1 VFQHVPPPVLAKYPS
16 SPGWVPL
23 QHFGTPRKRAL
34 NFVGW
39 ANPTDMPLQ
48 TRAARVLLA
57 GYLARRRRRAREG
70 RYRGSVSEPREP
82 VVVVQRARSF
92 LPFVT
97 GVLFIL
103 VMFFVFGWAKGLLPH
118 FGNPFAERTV
128 DRSRPAVLKTIANLH
143 EYHAASGHYE
153 VLVDLEKD
161 TRFVPSFLK
170 GERDLFVAVGSVD
183 AIVDFDR
190 LDDGDIQVS
199 RDRRTATITLP
210 HARLADVRVDPKRSY
225 VYQRKR
231 GLLDRVGSAF
241 GENANHERE
250 LYILSE
256 EKLRRAAQKDSSV
269 LRRGERNTRATLEGM
284 LQALGFTRVV
294 VTFGPSE
301 T

>member
-1 VFQHVPPPVLAKYPS
+1 MLLP
-16 SPGWVPL
+16 
-23 QHFGTPRKRAL
+23 
-34 NFVGW
+34 
-39 ANPTDMPLQ
+39 
-48 TRAARVLLA
+48 TRAARLLVA
-57 GYLARRRRRAREG
+57 RYLARRRRRARDE
-70 RYRGSVSEPREP
+70 RYRGGVSRDPGREP
-82 VVVVQRARSF
+82 VVVVQRGRSF

-103 VMFFVFGWAKGLLPH
+103 VMFFVFGWAKGLLPDW
-118 FGNPFAERTV
+118 GNPFTERTV
-128 DRSRPAVLKTIANLH
+128 DRSRPVVLKTIANLH
-143 EYHAASGHYE
+143 DYHAASGHYE

-183 AIVDFDR
+183 AIVDFDQ
-190 LDDGDIQVS
+190 LDDGDIEVS

-210 HARLADVRVDPKRSY
+210 HARLGDVRVDPKRSY

-256 EKLRRAAQKDSSV
+256 DKLRRAAQKDSSV
-269 LRRGERNTRATLEGM
+269 LRRGEQNTRATLQGM